1 MLFLLND
8 TVLDIDPREFSSPLD
23 ATRFRALTLNA
34 VIKLGAEM
42 FAESPILQRTE
53 TERAKRLAFL
63 IYSKAPEVNAAL
75 FVAPAQGC
83 PPQEVISRFC
93 SVAMPVMG
101 QLNARQNEGALDA
114 VSADKEV
121 WRRLAA

>member
-8 TVLDIDPREFSSPLD
+8 AVLDIDPREFSAPLEP
-23 ATRFRALTLNA
+23 TRFRALSLNA

-42 FAESPILQRTE
+42 FAESPTLQRTE
-53 TERAKRLAFL
+53 LERAKRLAFL
-63 IYSKAPEVNAAL
+63 IQIKAPEINAAL
-75 FVAPAQGC
+75 FVAPALGC
-83 PPQEVISRFC
+83 EPEEVISRFA
-93 SVAMPVMG
+93 SVALPVMG
-101 QLNARQNEGALDA
+101 QLDA

>member
-8 TVLDIDPREFSSPLD
+8 AVLDIDPREFSTPLEP
-23 ATRFRALTLNA
+23 TRFRALTLNA

-42 FAESPILQRTE
+42 FAEAPTLQRSE
-53 TERAKRLAFL
+53 LERAKRLAFL
-63 IYSKAPEVNAAL
+63 IQMKAPEINAAL

-83 PPQEVISRFC
+83 QPDEVISRFAC
-93 SVAMPVMG
+93 VALPVMG
-101 QLNARQNEGALDA
+101 QLDARQREGQLDA